1 MANRDASSATAV
13 TAPGLSSDRV
23 AETIESIQEKQ
34 YPTTFDVLYSDV
46 SEKAEL
52 AGFRL
57 RHS

>member
-1 MANRDASSATAV
+1 MANRDASSAAAV
-13 TAPGLSSDRV
+13 TAPDLSDRV